1 MSVKHGG
8 AGGAYLTSKNWE
20 KLGGIDERYRKWGVL
35 EYDLF
40 RASLIGKTYETSKL
54 EFGIQLPRGDAK
66 VRSKSIKD
74 INKKW
79 FDKVLHPNNKNW
91 GLNKN

>member
-1 MSVKHGG
+1 MKKIIYKNDDGG
-8 AGGAYLTSKNWE
+8 VAVIIPTNEGLE

-40 RASLIGKTYETSKL
+40 SRASLIGLTYETSKL
-54 EFGIQLPRGDAK
+54 GIWQFKLPRGNAT
-66 VRSKSIKD
+66 VRNKSITD

-79 FDKVLHPNNKNW
+79 FSKIL
-91 GLNKN
+91 